1 MTRPTPPRLLACIG
15 IACAGCATLLP
26 TGQEQLP
33 SHWHSY
39 DEAKASIE
47 AIVPGTTRAAD
58 LAAMGLDPYLDH
70 NIQLLTYSD
79 VVLRF
84 PLGSGVTAEQLDT
97 GLRECLAAGKSCTGY
112 AITAR
117 DIQHDHTGPFL
128 QDALG
133 FKRVVETRG
142 WTFNALVL
150 LVDDRVV
157 YTLYGGQPNLY
168 SREVT
173 RQPLGPAQNLG
184 ESIPMPS
191 LR

>member
-1 MTRPTPPRLLACIG
+1 MIRYLLRLLACLG
-15 IACAGCATLLP
+15 FACAGCETLLP
-26 TGQEQLP
+26 KSQDQLP
-33 SHWHSY
+33 SRWHSY

-47 AIVPGTTRAAD
+47 AIVPGTTRASD
-58 LAAMGLDPYLDH
+58 LAAMGLDPYVDH

-84 PLGSGVTAEQLDT
+84 PLGSGVSAEQLDE
-97 GLRECLAAGKSCTGY
+97 GLRECLTAGKSCTGY
-112 AITAR
+112 AIVAR

-133 FKRVVETRG
+133 FKRVIETRG

-157 YTLYGGQPNLY
+157 YILYGGQPNLY
-168 SREVT
+168 ERQVT
-173 RQPLGPAQNLG
+173 RQPLGPAQNVG
-184 ESIPMPS
+184 DSIPLPS
-191 LR
+191 LH

>member
-1 MTRPTPPRLLACIG
+1 MTRSPRLSFLACV
-15 IACAGCATLLP
+15 ALALAGCATLLP
-26 TGQEQLP
+26 TGQQQLP
-33 SHWHSY
+33 SRWHSY

-47 AIVPGTTRAAD
+47 AIVPGTTRATD
-58 LAAMGLDPYLDH
+58 LNAMGLDPYVDH

-84 PLGSGVTAEQLDT
+84 PLGSGVAAEQLDA
-97 GLRECLAAGKSCTGY
+97 GLRECLAAGKACTGY
-112 AITAR
+112 AIAAR
-117 DIQHDHTGPFL
+117 DIERDHTGPFL

-133 FKRVVETRG
+133 FKRVIETRG

-168 SREVT
+168 EREVT

-184 ESIPMPS
+184 ESIPMPA